1 MKLGLAGAI
10 SGMGQ
15 QLGQGLQT
23 LNSGIVQMG
32 VQGSLAKNDKEFQM
46 DKLRMQME
54 HENQMTD
61 RKIAGDKANTEA
73 QIAAQL
79 GANKELT
86 AQKGEIEGEQLDKKL
101 ASDKEIAGNKLAS
114 EKADTLLKLGIT
126 KQMHDEDLA
135 AAKDRFKLT
144 YSQDERKMALQEGKV
159 MTIATADGRI
169 ALLSPN
175 GKAKGYLT
183 DAKGNEIKAPAD
195 LPKSTLFQLG
205 SLADEMHDM
214 SREYAKQLVHTPEQD
229 EAYKRQKQN
238 MHAQM
243 DEIILAATGKATPKP
258 VKGPT
263 VTNLGPWQNF
273 KDPRA
278 GAAAQPPV
286 QVPYRP
292 GVTPGATPPVKKP
305 SGIVESLKNT
315 PSWMDL
321 LSPNR
326 K

>member
-15 QLGQGLQT
+15 NLNQGLQT
-23 LNSGIVQMG
+23 MNSGIVQMG
-32 VQGSLAKNDKEFQM
+32 IQQSLAKNDKEFQM
-46 DKLRMQME
+46 EKLRMQME

-61 RKIAGDKANTEA
+61 RKIAGDKENTAA
-73 QIAAQL
+73 QIAAQGSEARKTQRL
-79 GANKELT
+79 KGAQDEDLLDAKT
-86 AQKGEIEGEQLDKKL
+86 AADERLLDKKL
-101 ASDKEIAGNKLAS
+101 ES
-114 EKADTLLKLGIT
+114 EKSESMLKLGIT

-135 AAKDRFKLT
+135 AAEKRFKLS

-175 GKAKGYLT
+175 GKAKGFLT
-183 DAKGNEIKAPAD
+183 DGKGNEIKAPAD

-214 SREYAKQLVHTPEQD
+214 SKEYAKQLVHTPEQ
-229 EAYKRQKQN
+229 EAVYKAQKQN
-238 MHAQM
+238 IRAQI
-243 DEIILAATGKATPKP
+243 DELVLDATGKSRPKP
-258 VKGPT
+258 EKGPA
-263 VTNLGPWQNF
+263 VTNLGPWQDF
-273 KDPRA
+273 KHISPTPSVRNVPKETAPLSTTKPKGLA
-278 GAAAQPPV
+278 GELMDS
-286 QVPYRP
+286 
-292 GVTPGATPPVKKP
+292 VKQ
-305 SGIVESLKNT
+305 T

-321 LSPNR
+321 LSPSR

>member
-1 MKLGLAGAI
+1 MGLGLAGAI

-15 QLGQGLQT
+15 GLGQGLQT
-23 LNSGIVQMG
+23 LNSGLVLMG
-32 VQGSLAKNDKEFQM
+32 VRQSLAKNDKEFQM
-46 DKLRMQME
+46 EKLRIQMD
-54 HENQMTD
+54 HENAMTD
-61 RKIAGDKANTEA
+61 RKIAGDKANTAA
-73 QIAAQL
+73 QIAAQGVEARKTQRL
-79 GANKELT
+79 KGAQDEDLLDKKNEADSAL
-86 AQKGEIEGEQLDKKL
+86 LDKKL
-101 ASDKEIAGNKLAS
+101 EV
-114 EKADTLLKLGIT
+114 EKTESMLKLGIT

-135 AAKDRFKLT
+135 AAKDRFTLT

-205 SLADEMHDM
+205 ALADEMHDM
-214 SREYAKQLVHTPEQD
+214 SREYAKQLVHTPEQE

-238 MHAQM
+238 MHVQM

-258 VKGPT
+258 EKGPT

-278 GAAAQPPV
+278 GSAPAAQPPIR
-286 QVPYRP
+286 VPYRP
-292 GVTPGATPPVKKP
+292 GETPAPAAKKP
-305 SGIVESLKNT
+305 SGIIQDLKNT

>member
-15 QLGQGLQT
+15 GLGQGLQT
-23 LNSGIVQMG
+23 LNSGLVQMG
-32 VQGSLAKNDKEFQM
+32 VQQSLAKNDKEFQM
-46 DKLRMQME
+46 EKLRIQME

-61 RKIAGDKANTEA
+61 RKIAGDKENTAA
-73 QIAAQL
+73 QIAAQGL
-79 GANKELT
+79 EARKTQRL
-86 AQKGEIEGEQLDKKL
+86 KGLQDEDLLNAKTEADKDLLNTKL
-101 ASDKEIAGNKLAS
+101 EA
-114 EKADTLLKLGIT
+114 EKTEAFAKLGLT

-135 AAKDRFKLT
+135 AAEKRFKLS

-159 MTIATADGRI
+159 MTVTTGDGRI

-183 DAKGNEIKAPAD
+183 DGKGNEIKAPAD
-195 LPKSTLFQLG
+195 LPKSTLFQLS

-214 SREYAKQLVHTPEQD
+214 SKEYAKQLVHTPEQE
-229 EAYKRQKQN
+229 EAYKRQKLN
-238 MHAQM
+238 LRAQM
-243 DEIILAATGKATPKP
+243 EELVLAATGKATPKP
-258 VKGPT
+258 EKGPV

-273 KDPRA
+273 KDTRA
-278 GAAAQPPV
+278 GATQAQPPV

-292 GVTPGATPPVKKP
+292 GATPAPPVKKP
-305 SGIVESLKNT
+305 SGLVEDLKKT